1 MAQAQIDQIRS
12 ELDYLE
18 GQMANLSNCT
28 EENELLEI
36 REELIREGY
45 VRPEKGR
52 KRPPK
57 IAPTKPLH
65 YLSSDGTDILVGKN
79 NIQNDNLTLRVADGD

>member
-45 VRPEKGR
+45 VRRRRGASALPKSL
-52 KRPPK
+52 PPNPCTTSP
-57 IAPTKPLH
+57 ATART
-65 YLSSDGTDILVGKN
+65 SSWARTTSK
-79 NIQNDNLTLRVADGD
+79 TTT